1 MDLLLGHAITYCVVV
16 GPNRGRKVFTLQTQP
31 AMEATGPFT
40 EIVAPEAGFSLHA
53 GVVAKSHER
62 TKRERLC
69 RYIMRPPVPEARLS
83 LTLQGHIRY
92 QLKTPYRLDLQIG
105 LGVLDRWTCAGRR
118 VLADACGCRGR

>member
-1 MDLLLGHAITYCVVV
+1 MS
-16 GPNRGRKVFTLQTQP
+16 PNVAARQAAPSTNVCCYQRHRPEHTL
-31 AMEATGPFT
+31 FYRII
-40 EIVAPEAGFSLHA
+40 EIVAQEAGFSLHA
-53 GVVAKSHER
+53 GFVAKSHER

-69 RYIMRPPVPEARLS
+69 RYITRPQVSEARLS

-105 LGVLDRWTCAGRR
+105 LGVLDRWTCAERR